1 MIDLSKLSREI
12 THTIEVE
19 LEDGA
24 GIIKLLLTISGT
36 AGTET
41 ITDLANYTPNPR
53 EREQIIRNYVSVRIC
68 LFFNNPVVM
77 TVVWGKW
84 LQKKSGVRRKEGN
97 ILFNDALNTF
107 YEYIVLNTWQK
118 GPVREE
124 SHCSHYMGYSFWLA
138 ARIHLYAPSHRQDNT
153 AFVIPGKR
161 DVAPW

>member
-53 EREQIIRNYVSVRIC
+53 EREQIIRNYVSVLIC

-77 TVVWGKW
+77 TVV
-84 LQKKSGVRRKEGN
+84 
-97 ILFNDALNTF
+97 
-107 YEYIVLNTWQK
+107 
-118 GPVREE
+118 
-124 SHCSHYMGYSFWLA
+124 
-138 ARIHLYAPSHRQDNT
+138 
-153 AFVIPGKR
+153 
-161 DVAPW
+161 